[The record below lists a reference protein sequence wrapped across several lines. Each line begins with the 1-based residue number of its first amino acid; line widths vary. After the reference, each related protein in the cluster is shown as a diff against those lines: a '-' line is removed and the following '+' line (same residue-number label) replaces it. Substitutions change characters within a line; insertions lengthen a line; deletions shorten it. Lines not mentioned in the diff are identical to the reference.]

1 MPRKS
6 RAQIRDDEKKVLK
19 ALQKNSKEGIDAI
32 AKLCG
37 FSRQKVWRI
46 IKQLEKNEFIWGY
59 TAITDD
65 RKLNGTSH

>member
-6 RAQIRDDEKKVLK
+6 KAQIRDDEKKILK

-32 AKLCG
+32 AKHCG

-46 IKQLEKNEFIWGY
+46 IKQLEKTGSSGDIPRSPMIN
-59 TAITDD
+59 
-65 RKLNGTSH
+65 N